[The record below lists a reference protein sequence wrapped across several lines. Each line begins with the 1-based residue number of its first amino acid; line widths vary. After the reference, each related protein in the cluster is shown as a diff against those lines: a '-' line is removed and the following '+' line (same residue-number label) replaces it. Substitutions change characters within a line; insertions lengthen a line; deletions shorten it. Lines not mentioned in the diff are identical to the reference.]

1 LGTGNGQF
9 NQPYDV
15 DVDSSGN
22 VYVAD
27 TTNDR
32 IQKFDSNGN
41 YITQW
46 GTLGS
51 GDGQFTNPY
60 GVAAGPFCNVY
71 VADTTNNR
79 IQEFA
84 GSCNETLGWTMI
96 CVNP

>member
-1 LGTGNGQF
+1 M
-9 NQPYDV
+9 
-15 DVDSSGN
+15 GN

-27 TTNDR
+27 TTNNR

-51 GDGQFTNPY
+51 SDGQFTNPY

-96 CVNP
+96 CVKP

>member
-1 LGTGNGQF
+1 MFISL
-9 NQPYDV
+9 
-15 DVDSSGN
+15 
-22 VYVAD
+22 D

-51 GDGQFTNPY
+51 SADGQFTNPH